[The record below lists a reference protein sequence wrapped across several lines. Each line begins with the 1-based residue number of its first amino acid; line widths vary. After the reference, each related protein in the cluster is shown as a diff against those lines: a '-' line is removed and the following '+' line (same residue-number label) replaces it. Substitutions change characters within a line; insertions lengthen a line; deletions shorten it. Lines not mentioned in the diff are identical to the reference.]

1 MTLGEMIKQYR
12 KEHSLSME
20 AFAKKSGIS
29 KAYISLLEKNRHP
42 TTGRPISPSLD
53 TIKQAA
59 AGMQRDVDEVFAQLD
74 PDLNIQLNNQ
84 SLEAPGNL
92 IADPFGSHR
101 IPVYSAA
108 GAGKPHLA
116 TDDVLYYTD
125 YAGDPDGVLGVVIDG
140 TSMTPTIPDGSV
152 VIADHNATI
161 DSGDIVIVVVNSDQE
176 ALCKRIR
183 MYDDGIA
190 LLSDN
195 PDFPPRY
202 FSAKEVQDLPVRI
215 IGKCTEVRKK
225 L

>member
-1 MTLGEMIKQYR
+1 MDQVKDIIRTKRESLGLTM
-12 KEHSLSME
+12 KEV
-20 AFAKKSGIS
+20 AKKVGVSEGTISRWESGDIQNMRRDKIVALA
-29 KAYISLLEKNRHP
+29 KALEL
-42 TTGRPISPSLD
+42 SPAVIMGWED
-53 TIKQAA
+53 F
-59 AGMQRDVDEVFAQLD
+59 EPAQIV
-74 PDLNIQLNNQ
+74 PH
-84 SLEAPGNL
+84 
-92 IADPFGSHR
+92 PFGSHR

-152 VIADHNATI
+152 VIADHNATV

-195 PDFPPRY
+195 PEFPPRY
-202 FSAKEVQDLPVRI
+202 FSAKEVQDLPVRV